1 MVNSM
6 EWIAS
11 IQQAIAYMEEHILD
25 EINYEDVA
33 RQVHISSY
41 EFHRAFSFLSG
52 MTANTYI
59 RNRRLSLAGKEI
71 METDAKIT
79 DIALKYGYE
88 TSESF
93 TKAFTRFHG
102 VAPKYARDTN
112 ARLVLF
118 NPLVIKITV
127 EGGKSMDYRIVQTK
141 EQKFIAITRS
151 FRNENINDEGNHEIP
166 DFWGEC
172 HEKNLLEPIRKL
184 RPKGKRDL
192 YGLCEPAL
200 KEQEYFDYGIGIL
213 IDSETQDF
221 DVQKMEEQ
229 GYRIWDVKPGTYV
242 VFDCIGEDGD
252 CISAMWEKFYKEFL
266 PQMGYESEEVVD
278 YEIYYEKPKQDLF
291 CELWIPVK
299 KK

>member
-1 MVNSM
+1 M
-6 EWIAS
+6 EWIAA
-11 IQQAIAYMEEHILD
+11 IQQAITYMEEHLME

-33 RQVHISSY
+33 RHVHTSSY

-71 METDAKIT
+71 VETNERIT

-102 VAPKYARDTN
+102 VAPKYARE
-112 ARLVLF
+112 AGAKLVLF

-141 EQKFIAITRS
+141 EQRFITLVGS
-151 FRNENINDEGNHEIP
+151 FKNEIINDEENHEIP

-172 HEKNLLEPIRKL
+172 HDKNLVEPIRKL
-184 RPKGKRDL
+184 RPEGKRDL
-192 YGLCEPAL
+192 YGLCSPT
-200 KEQEYFDYGIGIL
+200 KEGQDTFEYGIGVL
-213 IDSETQDF
+213 VDEETQDF
-221 DVQKMEEQ
+221 DVHEMEKA
-229 GYRIWDVKPGTYV
+229 GYSIWDVMPGTYV
-242 VFDCIGEDGD
+242 VFECVGEDGD
-252 CISAMWEKFYKEFL
+252 CIGDTWSKFYQEFL
-266 PQMGYESEEVVD
+266 PQMGYEAEEATD
-278 YEIYYEKPKQDLF
+278 YEIYFEKGREGLF